1 MSAMSFHVDESEDT
15 ALQAALLRQPRHVLF
30 PRADQFSTGF
40 GESGWRAAVRASNEH
55 LIPRGLTLGF
65 QAGRGGRDVPPQAY
79 LDTLLLALQLQ
90 ADALAE
96 DREVVAMVLQLGLA
110 ETLPPPQLGQLL
122 DAVPQHLRTVARPQ
136 VEVRLDAGSALSPA
150 QLRTVGCTR
159 LNVIDR
165 ADAPGPTLLAQARQ
179 VGFTARYYQLRV
191 PASEDIGFIERL
203 HEVLAEAPERILLPA
218 PCALPRDPSAAHWL
232 QAWRLLRAAGY
243 EPIGGDHYQRGD
255 LPNPHGPGDG
265 QRHCDLA
272 GVPRRDRSDFIGLG
286 LSACS
291 QIGEVFYRLEDELG
305 EWRAR
310 LQSGHMGV
318 AAGLILSE
326 DERMAAEVAQSIA
339 CDHALDAAAF
349 EWRNDERFEECF
361 AEQLPALSPLLA
373 RGWAQWDAR
382 VLRLAEEGRLLWR
395 MMAACFRPAAAI
407 A

>member
-15 ALQAALLRQPRHVLF
+15 ALQAALLRQSRHVLF
-30 PRADQFSTGF
+30 PAADQFSSGF

-65 QAGRGGRDVPPQAY
+65 QAGRGGRDVPAPGY
-79 LDTLLLALQLQ
+79 LDTLLQALQLQ

-110 ETLPPPQLGQLL
+110 ETLPPTQLGQLL
-122 DAVPQHLRTVARPQ
+122 DAVPQYLRTVARPQ
-136 VEVRLDAGSALSPA
+136 VEVRVDAGSTLSPA
-150 QLRTVGCTR
+150 QLRAVGCTR

-165 ADAPGPTLLAQARQ
+165 PDAPGPSLLAQARQ

-191 PASEDIGFIERL
+191 PAREDTGFIERL

-218 PCALPRDPSAAHWL
+218 PCALPQQPSAAHWL

-286 LSACS
+286 LAACS
-291 QIGEVFYRLEDELG
+291 QIGEVFYRLEDEPG
-305 EWRAR
+305 AWRAR

-326 DERMAAEVAQSIA
+326 HERLAAEVAQSIA

-349 EWRNDERFEECF
+349 EWRNDVPFEQCF
-361 AEQLPALSPLLA
+361 AESLPALSPLLA
-373 RGWAQWDAR
+373 RGWVGWDGR

>member
-15 ALQAALLRQPRHVLF
+15 ALQAALLRQPRRVLF
-30 PRADQFSTGF
+30 PAADQFSTGF

-65 QAGRGGRDVPPQAY
+65 QAGRSGGDVPSQAY
-79 LDTLLLALQLQ
+79 LKALLLALHLQ
-90 ADALAE
+90 AEVLAE

-110 ETLPPPQLGQLL
+110 EALPPAQLGRLL
-122 DAVPQHLRTVARPQ
+122 DAVPQCLRTVARPQ
-136 VEVRLDAGSALSPA
+136 VEVRLDAGSALSPSR
-150 QLRTVGCTR
+150 LRAVGCTR

-165 ADAPGPTLLAQARQ
+165 AGAPGPTLLAQARGA
-179 VGFTARYYQLRV
+179 GFTARYYQLRV
-191 PASEDIGFIERL
+191 PAADDGGFIERL

-218 PCALPRDPSAAHWL
+218 PCALPEHPSAAHWL
-232 QAWRLLRAAGY
+232 QAWRVLRAAGY

-255 LPNPHGPGDG
+255 LPDPHGPGDG

-286 LSACS
+286 LSACG
-291 QIGEVFYRLEDELG
+291 QIGEVFYRLEDGLD
-305 EWRAR
+305 EWHAR
-310 LQSGHMGV
+310 LQAGHMGV
-318 AAGLILSE
+318 SAGLILSE
-326 DERMAAEVAQSIA
+326 DERLVAEVVQSIA

-349 EWRNDERFEECF
+349 EWRNDEPFEARFSG
-361 AEQLPALSPLLA
+361 QLPALSPLLA

-382 VLRLAEEGRLLWR
+382 VLRLSEEGRLLWR
-395 MMAACFRPAAAI
+395 MIAACFRPAAAI

>member
-1 MSAMSFHVDESEDT
+1 MSFHVDASEDT

-30 PRADQFSTGF
+30 PPADQFSTGF
-40 GESGWRAAVRASNEH
+40 GERNWQAAVRASNEH

-65 QAGRGGRDVPPQAY
+65 QAGRSGHGAPAALY
-79 LDTLLLALQLQ
+79 LQSLLAALRLQ

-110 ETLPPPQLGQLL
+110 EVLPPPQLGQLL

-150 QLRTVGCTR
+150 QLRAVGCTR

-165 ADAPGPTLLAQARQ
+165 AEAPGPTLLAHARDA
-179 VGFTARYYQLRV
+179 GFTARYYQLRV
-191 PASEDIGFIERL
+191 PAADDGGFIERL
-203 HEVLAEAPERILLPA
+203 HEVLAEAPERIVLPA
-218 PCALPRDPSAAHWL
+218 PCALPQHPSTVNWL

-243 EPIGGDHYQRGD
+243 DPIGGDHYQRGD
-255 LPNPHGPGDG
+255 LPNPHGAGDG

-272 GVPRRDRSDFIGLG
+272 AVPRRDRSDFIGVG
-286 LSACS
+286 LAACS
-291 QIGEVFYRLEDELG
+291 QIGEVFCRLEDDFTR
-305 EWRAR
+305 WQAR
-310 LQSGHMGV
+310 LQAGHVGV

-326 DERMAAEVAQSIA
+326 EERLAAEVAQSIA

-349 EWRNDERFEECF
+349 EWRNGLPFEACF
-361 AEQLPALSPLLA
+361 AESLPALSPLLA
-373 RGWAQWDAR
+373 RGWAQWDGR
-382 VLRLAEEGRLLWR
+382 VLHLAEEGRLLWR

>member
-1 MSAMSFHVDESEDT
+1 
-15 ALQAALLRQPRHVLF
+15 
-30 PRADQFSTGF
+30 
-40 GESGWRAAVRASNEH
+40 
-55 LIPRGLTLGF
+55 
-65 QAGRGGRDVPPQAY
+65 
-79 LDTLLLALQLQ
+79 
-90 ADALAE
+90 
-96 DREVVAMVLQLGLA
+96 
-110 ETLPPPQLGQLL
+110 
-122 DAVPQHLRTVARPQ
+122 
-136 VEVRLDAGSALSPA
+136 VEVRLDAGSALAPA
-150 QLRTVGCTR
+150 QLRAVGCTR

-218 PCALPRDPSAAHWL
+218 PCALPQHPSAATGCRP
-232 QAWRLLRAAGY
+232 ARCARPVTNRSVAITTSAATC
-243 EPIGGDHYQRGD
+243 RTRMAR
-255 LPNPHGPGDG
+255 DG

-326 DERMAAEVAQSIA
+326 DERGWRPRWRRASPATTR
-339 CDHALDAAAF
+339 LDAAAF
-349 EWRNDERFEECF
+349 EWRNDEPVRG
-361 AEQLPALSPLLA
+361 LLRRAAAGVVAVA
-373 RGWAQWDAR
+373 RAR
-382 VLRLAEEGRLLWR
+382 LGAVGCTRAAAGRRRTVAVAYDGCML
-395 MMAACFRPAAAI
+395 RPAAAI